1 MGINEPEPNIRN
13 KLVRGTLTT
22 EFLIL
27 CLEAAGVPNG
37 EAFRGLTI

>member
-13 KLVRGTLTT
+13 KLARGTLTT

-27 CLEAAGVPNG
+27 CLEAVGCRTAMLS
-37 EAFRGLTI
+37 ED